1 MDLPLVVFSYLLGS
15 ISFPWLIAWW
25 HGIDLRAAGSRKL
38 GGSNLAAAL
47 GIRWGA
53 VGGVLDAL
61 KGAVVVW
68 LAVAIAIPVE
78 IRVLCA
84 LAAVAGQM
92 WPLFHDLDGGRANA
106 TGWGALVALDPIAA
120 LIAAI
125 PLVAAVVAR
134 FRIDPPPTR
143 VVPVAALVTF
153 VIWSAVIF
161 QAQGLSALVA
171 GGLAIFVLVLV
182 RRITAGLTD
191 DLAAG
196 ASLRRTLIDRAL
208 FDRSALQEK
217 GVLPI

>member
-25 HGIDLRAAGSRKL
+25 HGIDLRATGSRKL
-38 GGSNLAAAL
+38 GGSNLAGVL

-68 LAVAIAIPVE
+68 VAAAVGIPVE
-78 IRVLCA
+78 MRILCA

-134 FRIDPPPTR
+134 FRVDPPPTR
-143 VVPVAALVTF
+143 VVPLASLLTF
-153 VIWSAVIF
+153 PVWSATI
-161 QAQGLSALVA
+161 AETEGMSALVV
-171 GGLAIFVLVLV
+171 GGLAIFAFVLV
-182 RRITAGLTD
+182 RRVTAGLTD

-196 ASLRRTLIDRAL
+196 ASLPRTLIDRVL
-208 FDRSALQEK
+208 FDRSALQER
-217 GVLPI
+217 GVVPI